1 MRKALGLTGRT
12 LLLTL
17 LTTAVSLAAIL
28 LALFSFSQYRNIIT
42 HLSQQQI
49 NTLLTATRLVQQTE
63 GLMGSSALLLQAENH
78 FNRRRAMFEITD
90 RKEWIG
96 RMVAELEL
104 KLGGGEHFA
113 RIYQTRDQL
122 VDNLGKID
130 GLVAQR
136 INLRADM
143 FHGEPSAPDQLL
155 SLQLIEAEI
164 GELLRENRSLAM
176 ELSVAVGFHVSG
188 IRLEIQ
194 ESVQQVNRAI
204 ATREGLLLVA
214 GVVALL
220 LMLATVFYI
229 NRSVVRRV
237 VELQKALSQD
247 RPLPADIPVGGRDE
261 ITWMAQS
268 IQRYVDKIN
277 LHEARILSMNREL
290 EFMATHDALTRLS
303 NRHQFERDLK
313 RLELD
318 AKVRQIC
325 AVMVDIDHFKQV
337 NDRFGHDAGDQVIV
351 GFASCLQEALP
362 DQVLLARYG
371 GEEFAMLFPDAPL
384 DTVVQQLEQV
394 RQQIEQRTFEL
405 DGQTLTITASFGA
418 ATCKTD
424 DLGGCM
430 KRADQALYRAK
441 ARGRNRV
448 VAAAVGCQESGV

>member
-1 MRKALGLTGRT
+1 MRKSPGLTGRT

-28 LALFSFSQYRNIIT
+28 LALFSFSQYRNTIT

-78 FNRRRAMFEITD
+78 FNRRRAMFEIAD

-96 RMVAELEL
+96 RMVAELESNL
-104 KLGGGEHFA
+104 DGGEAFA
-113 RIYQTRDQL
+113 RIYQVRDQL
-122 VDNLGKID
+122 IDNLTKVD
-130 GLVAQR
+130 QLVAQR
-136 INLRADM
+136 INLRADV
-143 FHGEPSAPDQLL
+143 FHGESSDPDRLQ

-164 GELLRENRSLAM
+164 GELLRENRRLAT
-176 ELSVAVGFHVSG
+176 ELSVAVGFHVSA
-188 IRLEIQ
+188 IRSEIQ
-194 ESVQQVNRAI
+194 DSVQQVNSAI

-214 GVVALL
+214 AVIALL
-220 LMLATVFYI
+220 LMLTTVFYI

-237 VELQKALSQD
+237 VALQKALSQD
-247 RPLPADIPVGGRDE
+247 RLLPADIPVGGRDE

-303 NRHQFERDLK
+303 NRHQFERDLE
-313 RLELD
+313 RLERD
-318 AKVRQIC
+318 VGKHQVC

-337 NDRFGHDAGDQVIV
+337 NDRFGHDAGDQVII
-351 GFASCLQEALP
+351 GFASRLQEALP

-371 GEEFAMLFPDAPL
+371 GEEFAMLFPDTPL
-384 DTVVQQLEQV
+384 DGVVRHLEQV
-394 RQQIEQRTFEL
+394 RQQIERLPFEL
-405 DGQTLTITASFGA
+405 GGQLLTITASFGVA
-418 ATCKTD
+418 ACGVG
-424 DLGGCM
+424 DLSGCM
-430 KRADQALYRAK
+430 KRADQALYQAK
-441 ARGRNRV
+441 ASGRNRV
-448 VAAAVGCQESGV
+448 VAAMAECQEGQA